1 MNTVRIATRRSP
13 LALWQAEWVARRLQQ
28 QHAGLGTELV
38 EMTTSGDRIQDRP
51 LATAGGKGLFLKELE
66 NGLLNGEADIAVHS
80 MKDVTVHIPEGLC
93 IPVLCPREDPRD
105 AFVSNRYASLDDM
118 PAGAVVGTSSLRRQ
132 TQVMHR
138 YPHLRVVTLRGN
150 VNTRLA
156 KLDRGEFDAILLAVA
171 GLLRLEM
178 GERIRQRVDP
188 SQLLPA
194 VGQGVMGVECR
205 VQDERALELITCLND
220 ADSATAVTAERRVN
234 AMLEGGCQVPI
245 AAYAEALSPDE
256 LHLRALVGTPDGRT
270 LLTAEGV
277 DKPDQA
283 DALGQRVGQSLID
296 QGATGILAEVYAE
309 EG

>member
-13 LALWQAEWVARRLQQ
+13 LALWQAEWVARRLEQH
-28 QHAGLGTELV
+28 HAGLRTELV

-105 AFVSNRYASLDDM
+105 AFVSNRYDSLDDM

-178 GERIRQRVDP
+178 DARIRQRVDP
-188 SQLLPA
+188 SRLLPA

-205 VQDERALELITCLND
+205 AEDDQSLELITCLND
-220 ADSATAVTAERRVN
+220 SDSTTAVTAERRVN

-245 AAYAEALSPDE
+245 AAYAEALSDDA

-270 LLTAEGV
+270 MLTAEEV
-277 DKPDQA
+277 DSPDQA
-283 DALGQRVGQSLID
+283 DALGRRVGQSLID
-296 QGATGILAEVYAE
+296 QGAAGILAEVYAE

>member
-1 MNTVRIATRRSP
+1 MKPVRIATRRSP
-13 LALWQAEWVARRLQQ
+13 LALWQAEWVARRLREH
-28 QHAGLGTELV
+28 HAGLHTELV

-66 NGLLNGEADIAVHS
+66 NGLLNGDADIAVHS
-80 MKDVTVHIPEGLC
+80 MKDVTVRIPEGLC

-105 AFVSNRYASLDDM
+105 AFVSNRYGSLDEM

-138 YPHLRVVTLRGN
+138 YPHLRVITLRGN

-156 KLDRGEFDAILLAVA
+156 KLDRGDFDAILLAVA

-178 GERIRQRVDP
+178 EERIRQRVDP
-188 SQLLPA
+188 SSLLPA
-194 VGQGVMGVECR
+194 VGQGVMGIECR
-205 VQDERALELITCLND
+205 AADPRALELIECLND

-234 AMLEGGCQVPI
+234 AMLDGGCQVPI
-245 AAYAEALSPDE
+245 AAYADPPAAGRLY
-256 LHLRALVGTPDGRT
+256 LRALVGTPDGRT
-270 LLTAEGV
+270 MLTAEDTDEPG
-277 DKPDQA
+277 QA

-296 QGATGILAEVYAE
+296 QGAARILEKVYAD
-309 EG
+309 GG